1 MKINLP
7 INVTQRQRDNAL
19 QALNVMWPS
28 IPTRNVV
35 PELSCWR
42 SEPNAAD
49 PFTVDVS
56 TIPTCKTIACFG
68 GWCPWWEP
76 FAAQGV
82 IVDAETGIPD
92 LVQEVKNRI
101 LDHYR
106 PWRHA
111 SPCLVA
117 VHLFGVPDMFYAQ
130 GEFLDFSG
138 IKDYNES
145 TCSAHAAV
153 TRRLKWLIKNS
164 RVIDN
169 GKEWA

>member
-1 MKINLP
+1 MKVKLP

-28 IPTRNVV
+28 IPARNVIR
-35 PELSCWR
+35 ELASWR
-42 SEPNAAD
+42 SEPSVKD

-56 TIPTCKTIACFG
+56 TIPTCNTIACFG

-82 IVDAETGIPD
+82 IVDPDSGVPD
-92 LVQEVKNRI
+92 LVQEVKDRI
-101 LDHYR
+101 RAHYS
-106 PWRHA
+106 PFRHGA
-111 SPCLVA
+111 NALVA
-117 VHLFGVPDMFYAQ
+117 LHLFGFPELFYAQ
-130 GEFLDFSG
+130 GEFLDCSD
-138 IKDYNES
+138 IKGYNEKN
-145 TCSAHAAV
+145 CSAHAAV

-164 RVIDN
+164 QVINN